1 MGILPKLIQTGY
13 NFRYTA
19 TTGGNVIDEE
29 WGIERVAAYMC
40 IVEANRMLSQRY
52 EKYRTYCSRIG
63 MTLYDVEFL
72 DSATKVDL
80 NTLIN
85 KFLPEVLDTD
95 NDNIKYLGMPLNT
108 ALDALEAK
116 VKDLIVDEESPIEAF
131 GQIYT
136 PDKLLTR
143 PTAEEYSE
151 IVAKKAEKEAK
162 FRKELNE
169 QIAEGVVGKKVTVIC
184 NDHECECRV
193 TKESDKY
200 LYLTVYDDG
209 GAVIQTDMRVPKT
222 SKKFVTKFH

>member
-1 MGILPKLIQTGY
+1 MPKLIQTGY

-95 NDNIKYLGMPLNT
+95 NDNIKYLGLPLNT
-108 ALDALEAK
+108 ALDALE
-116 VKDLIVDEESPIEAF
+116 
-131 GQIYT
+131 
-136 PDKLLTR
+136 
-143 PTAEEYSE
+143 TASTACLG
-151 IVAKKAEKEAK
+151 IN
-162 FRKELNE
+162 FQNS
-169 QIAEGVVGKKVTVIC
+169 G
-184 NDHECECRV
+184 
-193 TKESDKY
+193 
-200 LYLTVYDDG
+200 
-209 GAVIQTDMRVPKT
+209 
-222 SKKFVTKFH
+222 FVTTQWPAPGSKVNAHSRVELTMQGNYRTLKP

>member
-1 MGILPKLIQTGY
+1 MPKLIQTGY

-72 DSATKVDL
+72 DTATKVDL

-85 KFLPEVLDTD
+85 KFLPEVLDKD
-95 NDNIKYLGMPLNT
+95 NDNIRFLGMPLNT
-108 ALDALEAK
+108 ALDDFEVK
-116 VKDLIVDEESPIEAF
+116 IKDLIVDEESPIEAF
-131 GQIYT
+131 GHVYT

-143 PTAEEYSE
+143 PTEEEYAE

-162 FRKELNE
+162 FRKELNDAIE
-169 QIAEGVVGKKVTVIC
+169 AGVVGKRVTVIC
-184 NDHECECRV
+184 NDRECNCLV

-200 LYLTVYDDG
+200 LYLTVYDEG
-209 GAVIQTDMRVPKT
+209 GAVIQTDMRLPKT
-222 SKKFVTKFH
+222 SKKFVSTFR